1 MANHKFNRDES
12 GNAVVITLVV
22 LALVAVGGFA
32 YMSGKQGGLNLG
44 AIGDI
49 ASTDNDSVAVA
60 GNTASADENP
70 ILVKLDGADIRRQ
83 DVIDFINTMPGQIRQ
98 QVPPQQLF
106 SLALEQMVGNVIVD
120 KKAAGSNL
128 KNDADVKAQVA
139 KATDQ
144 IIRAKFIENAID
156 ENLSDERIKAAYENY
171 LKNFPEV
178 EEVRAAHIL
187 VDDEAV
193 AKDIIAKLNKGGS
206 FADLAKEFSKDGSS
220 ANGGDLGYFTAAD
233 VVPEFSKAAFSQ
245 DVGSF
250 SKSAVKSDFG
260 YHIVRVDDKRK
271 RPPAEF
277 DAAKSFLEQEL
288 RQTILQEV
296 VASWKEGVDIERF
309 DINGKPLS
317 AQEPAAGE
325 PVEESV
331 NEEAVEESAS
341 EEPAAA
347 K

>member
-22 LALVAVGGFA
+22 LVLVAVGGLA
-32 YMSGKQGGLNLG
+32 YISGKQGGLDLG

-49 ASTDNDSVAVA
+49 ASTGKASDDSAAVA
-60 GNTASADENP
+60 ENIASADENP

-156 ENLSDERIKAAYENY
+156 ENLSDERIKSAYENY
-171 LKNFPEV
+171 LKNFPDV

-193 AKDIIAKLNKGGS
+193 AKDIIAKLNKGDS

-250 SKSAVKSDFG
+250 SKAAVKSDFG

-296 VASWKEGVDIERF
+296 VASWKEGVEIERF

-325 PVEESV
+325 PEEGSV
-331 NEEAVEESAS
+331 T

-347 K
+347 PVAE